1 MNCLYYKERYTERT
15 AIKTGVMAT
24 ATMQAQTVIVM
35 CPRMGQPK
43 TETQTHSQIR
53 AHAWYTRKK
62 NIQN

>member
-35 CPRMGQPK
+35 CPRMGHGA
-43 TETQTHSQIR
+43 T
-53 AHAWYTRKK
+53 
-62 NIQN
+62 